1 MRITIVTEDNII
13 GIDNTWIKV
22 DCAELIDK
30 NIRVLQWYE
39 DFGVIEDFDMKNYQI
54 SSLDEF
60 EELLN
65 KYNINKEEQEII
77 KLQQQKESE
86 EKALAL
92 ANKIKGEILELN
104 PTAKFPSDVDTNN
117 DEVASIEELQAYLN
131 YLKQKA
137 LISKFEW

>member
-1 MRITIVTEDNII
+1 MRITIITEDNVV

-30 NIRVLQWYE
+30 KIRVLQWYE

-77 KLQQQKESE
+77 KLQQQKEAE
-86 EKALAL
+86 DKALAL
-92 ANKIKGEILELN
+92 VDNIKDEILELN
-104 PTAKFPSDVDTNN
+104 PTAKFPNDVDTNN
-117 DEVASIEELQAYLN
+117 DNVASIQELQAYLN

-137 LISKFEW
+137 LIAKFEG